1 MLGSGDFCNTTLP
14 QLLQTLL
21 FPLLLTGHLT
31 VPCESKYIL
40 LKAEINNC

>member
-1 MLGSGDFCNTTLP
+1 MLGSGDFCNTNLP

-31 VPCESKYIL
+31 VPCESKYML